1 MQLRICTTALA
12 FLDAMGRITSPQK
25 KTKTRAVT
33 RALIGGGDVYSY
45 IRVMP
50 DELLLKSVVRQNMN
64 I

>member
-12 FLDAMGRITSPQK
+12 FLDAMGKITSPPK
-25 KTKTRAVT
+25 KKPRAVA
-33 RALIGGGDVYSY
+33 RALIGGGGGVY
-45 IRVMP
+45 IRVML